1 MKYIL
6 TLIFSLLSIAAVL
19 VFLVREERRPSQREG
34 SADVTPMLSLKEFV
48 VYRYLDDQVRWTVSA
63 KLGNFL
69 DPNVVEVFGSVE
81 GSRVVDDETEIVTAE
96 SAVAYLDANSL
107 SDSVKDAQISRVEI
121 DSSVNIAMKNYAIK
135 TDYAEYTVKSQTIES
150 DLPVT
155 VEQKAN
161 FFEGQNG
168 FNYNLNKDLLT
179 IKGPLKGVVKSS
191 TRGVP

>member
-1 MKYIL
+1 M
-6 TLIFSLLSIAAVL
+6 IFSLLSIAAVL